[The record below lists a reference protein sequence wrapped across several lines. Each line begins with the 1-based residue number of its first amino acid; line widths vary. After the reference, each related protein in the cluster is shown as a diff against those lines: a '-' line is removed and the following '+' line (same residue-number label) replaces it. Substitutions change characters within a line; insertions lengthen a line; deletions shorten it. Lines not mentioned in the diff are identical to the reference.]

1 MEVLHLQRVECSNT
15 IEIRNGIMFD
25 FYLGLLPYT
34 VLAGIV
40 TLVEAAATFCC
51 RVALSCLN
59 LDLHS
64 SQQPDGLYSQKLDS
78 PVLVLRSV

>member
-1 MEVLHLQRVECSNT
+1 MEVLRLQRSECSNT
-15 IEIRNGIMFD
+15 IEIHNGIMFD

-40 TLVEAAATFCC
+40 TLVEAAATFRC
-51 RVALSCLN
+51 RVALTCLN

-64 SQQPDGLYSQKLDS
+64 SQQPDGLCSQKLDS